1 MQWAKVVECMMN
13 FMERFIQDHSVRHI
27 LSDKKKRSYLV
38 GGKGDALLLILPG
51 SGQDA
56 LSCYDLMDKFENKYK
71 TIAINYNNL
80 RSLQEFYDYINAIL
94 EKEKVKTLYIYG
106 LSLGGFLAQH
116 YVRKYKDKVSKL
128 ILSHTGSTKSKT
140 IIRKVSIP
148 GKILH
153 FFLPIIPINLFKNVL
168 LKTGGKVQSG
178 QKDVKKLYEKYS
190 TKENL
195 ERRIQHFNKTGFN
208 FLTRDYLE
216 SVYHMGIDMEKN
228 EKKFTNNDLADWK
241 GKILIIKT
249 DNDPLA
255 QDNGI
260 FKIYYPTAKVTTY
273 TKTGHLTPFVRFE
286 EMTNKIQSF
295 LSDSK
300 Q

>member
-1 MQWAKVVECMMN
+1 MN
-13 FMERFIQDHSVRHI
+13 HIDKFIQDHPVQNI
-27 LSDKKKRSYLV
+27 IV
-38 GGKGDALLLILPG
+38 GGKERKYIVGGTGNTTLLVFPG
-51 SGQDA
+51 SGQDG
-56 LSCYDLMDKFENKYK
+56 LSCFDLVDKFEKSYK
-71 TIAINYNNL
+71 VIAIYYDNL
-80 RSLQEFYDYINAIL
+80 RSLQEFYNYINVIL
-94 EKEKVKTLYIYG
+94 EKEKTKTLYIYG

-116 YVRKYKDKVSKL
+116 YVRKFESKVSKL
-128 ILSHTGSTKSKT
+128 ILSHTSSTKSKT
-140 IIRKVSIP
+140 VIRKVVIP

-153 FFLPIIPINLFKNVL
+153 FFLPIIPINLFRNFLIKI
-168 LKTGGKVQSG
+168 GGRVQSG

-216 SVYHMGIDMEKN
+216 SIYHMGIDMEKN
-228 EKKFTNNDLADWK
+228 EKKFTSNDLSDWK
-241 GKILIIKT
+241 GKILIIRT

-260 FKIYYPTAKVTTY
+260 FKIYYPTAEVITY

-286 EMTNKIQSF
+286 EMTTEIQKF
-295 LSDSK
+295 LD
-300 Q
+300 